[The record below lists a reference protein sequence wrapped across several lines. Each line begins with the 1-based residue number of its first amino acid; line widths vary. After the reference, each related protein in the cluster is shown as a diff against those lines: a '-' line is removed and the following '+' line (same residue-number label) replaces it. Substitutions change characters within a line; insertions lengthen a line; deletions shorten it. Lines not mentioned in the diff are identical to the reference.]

1 MITID
6 ENTLT
11 SLGINL
17 GDDAD
22 SFLKDLEQQLHER
35 VGAALL
41 ELLDDEEAKEF
52 IALSEAGD
60 DDATESWINTHI
72 PDYEDVVQDEVDI
85 LLGEIAQSQ
94 STQQ

>member
-1 MITID
+1 M
-6 ENTLT
+6 
-11 SLGINL
+11 
-17 GDDAD
+17 
-22 SFLKDLEQQLHER
+22 KDLEQQLHER